1 MADDKETPQ
10 VDVSSILS
18 KESEDM
24 HKGDRGLKKSAA
36 KPRAAQESKSEKSAE
51 PKKAKHRHTQIEHHY
66 DESGNST
73 GHTVRHSGGEG
84 GGETSYAAKD
94 LDEVHDGLEEH
105 MGEPN
110 GDEGQASPMM
120 AGGGDQGAAP
130 APQAQPMPQQQGA

>member
-36 KPRAAQESKSEKSAE
+36 KPRAAKESKSEKSAE
-51 PKKAKHRHTQIEHHY
+51 PKKAKHRHTHIEHHY

-110 GDEGQASPMM
+110 GDEGQEA
-120 AGGGDQGAAP
+120 
-130 APQAQPMPQQQGA
+130 QAQPDQGGPEAAPQQQQPTPGQGA